1 VTQQPTKALQERTVL
16 LTGVTGD
23 IGSAYL
29 HALTAAGANVVATDL
44 PAVQDAG
51 ESLTEDASAA
61 GPGQAVFVGCDITDA
76 DAVQR
81 SVDTALER
89 FGALHSVINNAAMY
103 KTLGGKRPLTELTG
117 DDWDLV
123 LRVNVRGTWQV
134 IKASAP
140 SLAASGDGRIVNISS
155 VVARNGAPG
164 FAHYVASKAAVEG
177 LTRAA
182 ARELG
187 ADGTTVNA
195 VSPGLVDDAATRAI
209 NTDDYLATASRARAL
224 PRAMTPHDLVG
235 AVLWLAGPDS
245 GFVTGQVLIVDGG
258 GVFA

>member
-1 VTQQPTKALQERTVL
+1 
-16 LTGVTGD
+16 
-23 IGSAYL
+23 
-29 HALTAAGANVVATDL
+29 
-44 PAVQDAG
+44 
-51 ESLTEDASAA
+51 
-61 GPGQAVFVGCDITDA
+61 VG
-76 DAVQR
+76 
-81 SVDTALER
+81 
-89 FGALHSVINNAAMY
+89 
-103 KTLGGKRPLTELTG
+103 
-117 DDWDLV
+117 
-123 LRVNVRGTWQV
+123 
-134 IKASAP
+134 
-140 SLAASGDGRIVNISS
+140 
-155 VVARNGAPG
+155 
-164 FAHYVASKAAVEG
+164 G

-224 PRAMTPHDLVG
+224 PRAMTPYDLVG